1 MANDTDTN
9 PDAGGTYIV
18 QDGKR
23 VLVEGSRTE
32 VKPVA
37 VDPATGQRSE
47 ITEDKE

>member
-1 MANDTDTN
+1 MENDDSTRN

-32 VKPVA
+32 VKPTRA
-37 VDPATGQRSE
+37 NPETGERTE
-47 ITEDKE
+47 IKDKE